1 MGPEKATVAD
11 KYKKLTP
18 REHVLARPGMYI
30 GSLDPDHLD
39 AWVCN
44 SEGEFVYK
52 DVFPYISGMYKIFDE
67 MVVNVLDH
75 AVRTREEGVMKE
87 VRVVLHKEEGYVE
100 IYNTGPGIEVAMHEE
115 YDMYVPELIFG
126 NMLTSTNYDDKEERI
141 IGGQNGIG
149 AKACNIF
156 SKRFELETI
165 DRVRGLKYEQVFKN
179 NMSERSDPVITK
191 AKRVPYTRIR
201 FYPDFARF
209 QMKGFDDA
217 MFELMRRR
225 AYDVCALTPSA
236 TKVFFNEKLIECKTF
251 EKYVDLFV
259 GGDRST
265 NPRVHQAS
273 LCDRWEVVVAESTTG
288 FQHIS
293 FVNGVWTAKGGKHV
307 EYVTNQ
313 VTKKLSE
320 LIKKRRKLDVKPSQI
335 RECLFVFVRSVI
347 PNPTFDSQTKDTL
360 TTPYSKFGSKWELDA
375 KSLDKLYKT
384 SMVDRVV
391 EMTSAVEE
399 RASKK
404 TDGKKR
410 NTIRGIPKLDDA
422 NWAGTSKS
430 AQCTLILTEGDSAK
444 TMAISGLSEVGRDKY
459 GVFPLK
465 GKVMNVKDTTTKRIN
480 ENDEINYLKKIMGL
494 ETNRV
499 YDDVKS
505 LRYGRLMIMTDA
517 DADGSHIKGLVFNL
531 FHTLWPSLLKV
542 EGFMCSMITP
552 IVKVTKG
559 KGTTSFYNL
568 RSYEHWL
575 EAHNEGKGWD
585 TKYYKGLGTSTTK
598 EAKEY
603 FKDMRLMQ
611 YDVADELSEESID
624 MAFNKKRSD
633 DRKSWLGR
641 YDRELQ
647 LEPSATTKETSV
659 RYDDFVHRDLIHFS
673 NYNLERS
680 IPSVCDGLKRSL
692 RKILFCSIKRK
703 LYKEIKVAQLA
714 GYVSE
719 HGAYHHGEVSLHDAI
734 VGMAQTFVG
743 SNNLNL
749 LEPNGQFGTRIQG
762 GKDAASPRYIH
773 TQLNPLVTQLFPEE
787 DEGVL
792 EYMHDDGQ
800 QVEPMHYHP
809 IIPMVLVNGAM
820 GIGTGFSTTVPCYNP
835 KDIIENLRR
844 MLRKEEPTEM
854 TPWYRGFTGRIENGV
869 SHGSWRV
876 LTDISVEITELP
888 IGVWTED
895 FKIHSESLIE
905 KFSADIKDVENHYTE
920 QDVRFVIRFQ
930 SKEAQ
935 RRWLAPP
942 TQGELTKLESEF
954 KLQSSRGLS
963 ITNMHLYDPKGV
975 IKKYPDVQ
983 SILRDFVDARMECYR
998 VRKAHQIANLQ
1009 TDSKYLHARIRFITS
1024 IIEGTL
1030 KIMNV
1035 AKADLVGALRE
1046 AEYPEMDSSYD
1057 YLIRMPIQTLTTER
1071 KEDLERECAK
1081 KAQALDDL
1089 RNTSE
1094 TELWSRELDALKKKL
1109 I

>member
-1 MGPEKATVAD
+1 MAPKNTTVSD

-30 GSLDPDHLD
+30 GSLEPDHLD
-39 AWVCN
+39 AWVSN
-44 SEGEFVYK
+44 GGEQFVYR
-52 DVFPYISGMYKIFDE
+52 DVYPYISGMYKIYDE
-67 MVVNVLDH
+67 MIVNVLDH

-87 VRVVLHKEEGYVE
+87 VRVVIDKEKGFVE
-100 IYNTGPGIEVAMHEE
+100 IYNTGPGIEVAMHDE
-115 YDMYVPELIFG
+115 YKIYIPELIFG

-156 SKRFELETI
+156 SKRFELETL
-165 DRVRGLKYEQVFKN
+165 DKTRGLKYEQTFTD
-179 NMSERSDPVITK
+179 NMESRTDPVITK
-191 AKRVPYTRIR
+191 SKKSPYTRIR
-201 FYPDFARF
+201 FYPDFDRF
-209 QMKGFDDA
+209 NMKGFDKA
-217 MFELMRRR
+217 MFALMKRR
-225 AYDVCALTPSA
+225 AHDVCALTPSA
-236 TKVFFNEKLIECKTF
+236 TKVYFNEVLIECKTF
-251 EKYVDLFV
+251 EKYVDRFI
-259 GGDRST
+259 GKDRTTS
-265 NPRVHQAS
+265 PRIHQAS
-273 LCDRWEVVVAESTTG
+273 SCDRWEVVVSESAEG
-288 FQHIS
+288 FQHMS

-307 EYVTNQ
+307 EYVTGQ

-320 LIKKRRKLDVKPSQI
+320 LIKKRRKLEVKPSQI
-335 RECLFVFVRSVI
+335 RDCLFVFVRAVI

-375 KSLDKLYKT
+375 KNLDKIYKMG
-384 SMVDRVV
+384 MVDRVV

-430 AQCTLILTEGDSAK
+430 SQCTLILTEGDSAK

-465 GKVMNVKDTTTKRIN
+465 GKVMNVKDTTVKRIN
-480 ENDEINYLKKIMGL
+480 ENDEISHLKKIMGL
-494 ETNRV
+494 ETNKA
-499 YDDVKS
+499 YEDVTS

-531 FHTLWPSLLKV
+531 FHTLWPSLLKT
-542 EGFMCSMITP
+542 EGFMCSMVTP

-559 KGTTSFYNL
+559 KKVESFYNL
-568 RSYEHWL
+568 RSYETWL
-575 EAHNEGKGWD
+575 AAHEDGKGWD
-585 TKYYKGLGTSTTK
+585 TKYYKGLGTSTTQ

-603 FKDMRLMQ
+603 FRSMRLMR
-611 YDVADELSEESID
+611 YDVANEDAEESID
-624 MAFNKKRSD
+624 MAFNKKRAD
-633 DRKSWLGR
+633 DRKRWLEE
-641 YDRELQ
+641 YDRDKQ
-647 LEPSATTKETSV
+647 LEPDAKKSETV
-659 RYDDFVHRDLIHFS
+659 VKYDEFVHRDLIHFS

-692 RKILFCSIKRK
+692 RKILYCSIKRK
-703 LYKEIKVAQLA
+703 LYKEIKVVQLA

-719 HGAYHHGEVSLHDAI
+719 HGAYHHGEASLHDAI

-743 SNNLNL
+743 SNNVNL

-773 TQLNPLVTQLFPEE
+773 TQLSALVPLLFPEQ

-800 QVEPMHYHP
+800 QVEPIHYYP

-835 KDIIENLRR
+835 RDVIRNIRKLLEN
-844 MLRKEEPTEM
+844 EAPFEM
-854 TPWYRGFTGRIENGV
+854 TPWYRGFKGKIENGTSYGV
-869 SHGSWRV
+869 YRIV
-876 LTDISVEITELP
+876 TDTSVEITELP

-895 FKIHSESLIE
+895 FKTHAEALIDKHSSE
-905 KFSADIKDVENHYTE
+905 IKDIENHYTE
-920 QDVRFVIRFQ
+920 RDVRFVVRFQ
-930 SKEAQ
+930 NREAQ
-935 RRWLAPP
+935 RAWMSCADGD
-942 TQGELTKLESEF
+942 TTKFQSEF
-954 KLQSSRGLS
+954 KLQSTRGLAT
-963 ITNMHLYDPKGV
+963 TNMHLYDAKGV
-975 IKKYPDVQ
+975 IKKYADVE
-983 SILRDFVDARMECYR
+983 SIMRDFVDARLKCYQA
-998 VRKAHQIANLQ
+998 RKAYQL
-1009 TDSKYLHARIRFITS
+1009 TSLREDLKYLRARIKFITS
-1024 IIEGTL
+1024 IIGGSL
-1030 KIMNV
+1030 QIMNV
-1035 AKADLVGALRE
+1035 PKASLVGALRE
-1046 AEYPEMDSSYD
+1046 AKYPEMDSCFD

-1081 KAQALDDL
+1081 KEASLEDL
-1089 RNTSE
+1089 ERTSE
-1094 TELWSRELDALKKKL
+1094 KEIWSRELDLLEKKL